1 MRRVIFLLMISI
13 SVLALSSGVYVETA
27 EATGNTFDEA
37 KDKAVKVALLRI
49 ARYVSTEI
57 AETTLREVKY
67 DEKGMKEKFFQRVM
81 TRTDVIIENYDVEV
95 LSKEEKKGYYKVK
108 VRVSVPKDILR
119 ESLERMSILSLVE
132 VLHDSGY
139 LSRALSIM
147 ESEKEKFES
156 PLWQKRF
163 SSLHLKIMDEIRDLR
178 MKLEEAETK
187 KSSGKILSY
196 LTEVSDVLKRWKDVP
211 NFERIIEEVRNV
223 SKSVSVELGELPKDL
238 VVLRKSRIEINLKV
252 NGKTVEDHALIDV
265 VTPDGVEKL
274 HFDGATVTVD
284 ISPQYLRKEYN
295 VRISVAGLVDK
306 TLSFPTRIMEE
317 RNDIEG
323 CVMRTTFPSFTDLPV
338 GKKTKMAI
346 IAPPKT
352 WFYLFDYNDSKKTLK
367 LLLKRRMTN
376 KGSFVLSFYFDEPTG
391 DFYEGI
397 LVVFSE
403 EDIPTL
409 KEGFSYQL
417 RTLRKKINEL
427 DGISTKEVIYRVI
440 EE

>member
-1 MRRVIFLLMISI
+1 MKRLGFFLVIVF
-13 SVLALSSGVYVETA
+13 SVLAFSSGIYVETA

-37 KDKAVKVALLRI
+37 KDRAVKEALLRI

-67 DEKGMKEKFFQRVM
+67 DEEGMKEKFFQRVM

-95 LSKEEKKGYYKVK
+95 LYKKKKNGYYRVK
-108 VRVSVPKDILR
+108 AQVSVSKDTLR
-119 ESLERMSILSLVE
+119 ESLKRMSILSLVE
-132 VLHDSGY
+132 VLYDNGY
-139 LSRALSIM
+139 LSRASSIL
-147 ESEKEKFES
+147 EAEKEKFES

-163 SSLHLKIMDEIRDLR
+163 SSLHLKIMDEIRSLK

-211 NFERIIEEVRNV
+211 DFEKIIEEVRNV
-223 SKSVSVELGELPKDL
+223 SKGVSIKVGELPKDL
-238 VVLRKSRIEINLKV
+238 VVQRKSRIEINLKV

-265 VTPDGVEKL
+265 TTPDGVEKL
-274 HFDGATVTVD
+274 HFNGATVTVD
-284 ISPQYLRKEYN
+284 ISPQYLKKEYD
-295 VRISVAGLVDK
+295 VRISVAGLVEK
-306 TLSFPTRIMEE
+306 TLSFSTRIMEK

-323 CVMRTTFPSFTDLPV
+323 CVLRTTFPSFTDLPV

-397 LVVFSE
+397 LVVFSK
-403 EDIPTL
+403 EDITTL

-417 RTLRKKINEL
+417 RALRKRINEL
-427 DGISTKEVIYRVI
+427 DGISTREVIYRVI